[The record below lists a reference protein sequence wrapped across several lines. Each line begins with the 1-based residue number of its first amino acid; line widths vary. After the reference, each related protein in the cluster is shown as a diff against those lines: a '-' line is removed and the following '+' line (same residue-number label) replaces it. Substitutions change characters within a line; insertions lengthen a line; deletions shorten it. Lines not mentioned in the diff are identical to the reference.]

1 MSVNNEGTVRN
12 AGKRMRMREPM
23 RMRNVGT
30 RTPDDNLHVRVFCTE
45 FKSYLGWMRET
56 MRKRDAVTR
65 IPNYE

>member
-1 MSVNNEGTVRN
+1 
-12 AGKRMRMREPM
+12 MREKECGKKNADAGYGM
-23 RMRNVGT
+23 RERMRNVGT